1 MKKAQNILLI
11 VFLSAL
17 LFLLPILLYAWDGY
31 DYESENYIEFD
42 QDAPVIQGKDFDIYD
57 HSDESRHTVHVI
69 SIGNAGNEIVIEVY
83 DYDEGEYRTFYM
95 DEDTGDQQKHGEVS

>member
-1 MKKAQNILLI
+1 MKKTRDALLI
-11 VFLSAL
+11 VYLSAL
-17 LFLLPILLYAWDGY
+17 LLLLPTLLCAWDGY
-31 DYESENYIEFD
+31 DYEAENYIEFD
-42 QDAPVIQGKDFDIYD
+42 QDPPVIQGKDFDIYD

-95 DEDTGDQQKHGEVS
+95 DEDRGDQQKYGEVT